1 MKIVITGHTKG
12 LGKTL
17 YDHFVKDSNNTVIG
31 FSRSQG
37 TDIKTSIDSVIAAA
51 ENCDLFISNAYAD
64 RRQIE
69 LVKHLNN
76 RVKMLVVSGSQGGF
90 FNDLI
95 PTDYGKN
102 KKDLAEVC
110 HLISLDKNSNT
121 KILHLD
127 LSCLEGNIVDID
139 DPNNLKCDY
148 TISFN
153 EVVDTVDF
161 WIRNPSFNN
170 VRFNFKITDLLYD
183 QISTKMKTKP
193 QLDQLVERIKQ
204 AVDKSV

>member
-1 MKIVITGHTKG
+1 MKIVITGHTRG

-17 YDHFVKDSNNTVIG
+17 YDHFVKNPNNVVTG
-31 FSRSQG
+31 FSKSQG
-37 TDIKTSIDSVIAAA
+37 TNLKDSIEPVIAAA
-51 ENCDLFISNAYAD
+51 DGCDLFICNAYAD

-69 LVKHLNN
+69 LVKQLNN
-76 RVKMLVVSGSQGGF
+76 RVDMLVVSGSQGGF
-90 FNDLI
+90 FSDLI

-110 HLISLDKNSNT
+110 HLISLDKNSKT

-127 LSCLEGNIVDID
+127 LSCLEGNDVDID

-148 TISFN
+148 IIAFDEIVS
-153 EVVDTVDF
+153 TVDF
-161 WIRNPSFNN
+161 WIKNPSFNN
-170 VRFNFKITDLLYD
+170 IRFNFKITDLLYD

-193 QLDQLVERIKQ
+193 QLDKLVERIKQ